1 MRIVS
6 QDSHLDTIYESCI
19 VFNGGILYGE
29 NTICAQSIGGGKT
42 VDLLGKYASKEKAL
56 EVMKMLREA
65 WLKES
70 VEFENGI
77 YHRNTVFQ
85 FPQDEEIK

>member
-1 MRIVS
+1 MRIIS
-6 QDSHLDTIYESCI
+6 QDRALDIPYEGCIIFYSELLYDGNAIY
-19 VFNGGILYGE
+19 V
-29 NTICAQSIGGGKT
+29 QSIGGNT
-42 VDLLGKYASKEKAL
+42 EVNLLGKYASKEKAL

-85 FPQDEEIK
+85 FPQDDEV

>member
-6 QDSHLDTIYESCI
+6 QDGLLDIPYESCAI
-19 VFNGGILYGE
+19 FYSEKHYGGAVCAQFNGSNE
-29 NTICAQSIGGGKT
+29 
-42 VDLLGKYASKEKAL
+42 VDCLGKYLTEKKAL

-70 VEFENGI
+70 VEFEDGI
-77 YHRNTVFQ
+77 CHRNTVFQ
-85 FPQDEEIK
+85 FPQDKEIE

>member
-6 QDSHLDTIYESCI
+6 QNGAFDYPYESSV
-19 VFNGGILYGE
+19 VFSSPKHCNGNAVVGQFVGDEDFI
-29 NTICAQSIGGGKT
+29 
-42 VDLLGKYASKEKAL
+42 LLGKYSSNEKTL
-56 EVMKMLREA
+56 KVMKMLREA

-77 YHRNTVFQ
+77 YHQNTVFQ
-85 FPQDEEIK
+85 FPQDDEV

>member
-6 QDSHLDTIYESCI
+6 QDGALDYSYEDCIIFYSELFFDGNAIY
-19 VFNGGILYGE
+19 V
-29 NTICAQSIGGGKT
+29 QSIGSDAE
-42 VDLLGKYASKEKAL
+42 VNLLGKYSTKEKAL

-85 FPQDEEIK
+85 LPQNDEV

>member
-6 QDSHLDTIYESCI
+6 QDSLLDTPYENCI
-19 VFNGGILYGE
+19 VFNDNIRYGK

-42 VDLLGKYASKEKAL
+42 VDLLGKYSTKEKAL
-56 EVMKMLREA
+56 KAMKMLREA

-85 FPQDEEIK
+85 FPQDDEV